1 MKIWSVT
8 LCLAGGLS
16 CLACN
21 SKSDSDVN
29 GIGLQKTAFSSNV
42 IEVCWENRSQ
52 ADLELKHLRSEIQRF
67 VGSEFARTVVRMTGW
82 ADCKNPTPQKNEVR
96 FTWWDSGEA
105 PHALVDGQSQIGNGS
120 IYGPRLKAL
129 SQRLKSDVRA
139 APTLAMNSEAWREWL
154 NLRKQDVALADLKS
168 KVLHEFGHAVGLLHE
183 HVRTDSTCD
192 KKETLE
198 MHLKY
203 WRDSDVGLAA
213 VMKSIVGTKN
223 FDESSV
229 MNYCRIED
237 FQATGKVVGFSAGD
251 IQTINLLYAGPPK
264 ANSAPVGIGTS
275 LPK

>member
-8 LCLAGGLS
+8 ISLAGSLS
-16 CLACN
+16 FLGCN
-21 SKSDSDVN
+21 SKSDSDVS

-42 IEVCWENRSQ
+42 VGVCWENRSL
-52 ADLELKHLRSEIQRF
+52 ADVELKHLRPEIQRF
-67 VGSEFARTVVRMTGW
+67 VASEFSRTVVRMTGW
-82 ADCKNPTPQKNEVR
+82 GDCKNPSPQRNEVR
-96 FTWWDSGEA
+96 FTWWDPGEA
-105 PHALVDGQSQIGNGS
+105 PNVFVDGQSQIGNGS

-129 SQRLKSDVRA
+129 SQKVKSDVRA

-154 NLRKQDVALADLKS
+154 NLRKQDFALADLKS

-183 HVRTDSTCD
+183 HVRIDSTCD
-192 KKETLE
+192 KKEKLE
-198 MHLKY
+198 IHLKY
-203 WRDSDVGLAA
+203 WRDSDVGLAG

-229 MNYCRIED
+229 MNYCRIEE

-251 IQTINLLYAGPPK
+251 IQTINQLYAGAPK
-264 ANSAPVGIGTS
+264 ANSTPVGIGNP